1 MQAGFAE
8 IDITPPPGTRKI
20 GWLKEIIGER
30 ALDPLQARAAVFD
43 NGADQLGFIQLDLLS
58 IRGTQVNQIRQRL
71 IAEYGFPGE
80 RVMVAATHNHAGP
93 AVAKLGDVARDEAYT
108 AELLVNR
115 CVAVFGAA
123 LRNRAEAEAGF
134 GCGIETGLAFNR
146 RMIMRD
152 GTVKTQ
158 VAISPDA
165 LCLEGPTDPEVGLLA
180 ARGKDGRL
188 LGCLVN
194 FACHPVHHGGEKV
207 FSAGYP
213 GVLAGIMKKRGCP
226 VTLFMNG
233 ACGNL
238 IHYDLLNPGVSHSM
252 QTLGARLADR
262 ATIMLAELG
271 WRDRVA
277 MRAASKTLQL
287 PFRNPAEAEIK
298 GTIRGAQRFVD
309 PRIYDRGMP
318 ALCEKIRARKTNPAE
333 VQVLFMDEYAWVGI
347 PAEYFVEHGLR
358 IKEKGHPI
366 RAWIVGHAN
375 GMLGYVPT
383 RQAFERGG
391 YETTFAGSSQMA
403 PETGDLLAEAAIGLI
418 KG

>member
-20 GWLKEIIGER
+20 GWLKEVIGER
-30 ALDPLQARAAVFD
+30 ALDPLYARAAVFD
-43 NGADQLGFIQLDLLS
+43 NGAARLGFIQLDLLS
-58 IRGTQVNQIRQRL
+58 IRAAQVDQIRQR
-71 IAEYGFPGE
+71 IAGECGFPGAN
-80 RVMVAATHNHAGP
+80 VMVSATHNHAGP
-93 AVAKLGDVARDEAYT
+93 AVANLGDVPRDEAYT
-108 AELLVNR
+108 AELVNR
-115 CVAVFGAA
+115 CVAVFGSA
-123 LRNRAEAEAGF
+123 LRNLADAGIGF
-134 GCGIETGLAFNR
+134 GRGIETGLSFNR

-165 LCLEGPTDPEVGLLA
+165 LCVEGPADPEVGLLA

-188 LGCLVN
+188 LGCMVN
-194 FACHPVHHGGEKV
+194 FACHPVHHGGENV

-213 GVLAGIMKKRGCP
+213 GVLAKVMKQRGCP

-238 IHYDLLNPGVSHSM
+238 INWDFLNPGVNHSM
-252 QTLGARLADR
+252 QALGFRLADR
-262 ATIMLAELG
+262 ATIMLAELN
-271 WRDRVA
+271 WRGRVA
-277 MRAASKTLQL
+277 MRAASATLQL
-287 PFRNPAEAEIK
+287 PFRNPTEAEIK
-298 GTIRGAQRFVD
+298 GTIRGAQRFID
-309 PRIYDRGMP
+309 PEIYERGMP
-318 ALCEKIRARKTNPAE
+318 ALCEKIRVRKTNPAE

-358 IKEKGHPI
+358 IKEKSHPT